1 MRRRFMLR
9 GNLRLEVQGAEP
21 SRFLNRLTESGL
33 CFWDAEPVDGF
44 AIRISLGSKDLA
56 AAQAL
61 APRCQCT
68 LKVLR
73 RGGVPAVRRK
83 LRRRVALMAGLAACF
98 ALLGLSR
105 LFVWEIEVEGNETLS
120 RGEILRALAES
131 GVEPGSFWPS
141 WSADTIKN
149 EVILKLPELAWVG
162 VSVDSSKAT
171 VRVREREAAP
181 ELIDND
187 APHSVRARRT
197 GIVESVQVY
206 LGAPLVQPG
215 DAVLE
220 GETLVSGRVESTL
233 GTVRYVHASAKIEA
247 RTYYELTIAAPAE
260 QRFTEER
267 GGHTRWAVTVGGGRL
282 NLYFGGSELPEGCTK
297 VTQVYRFEWPG
308 VFSLPV
314 ALVREKILE
323 YDVVAESADKE
334 ALAERL
340 ERTLDEKLAQLLDGR
355 GEVLSRTYTSSETGG
370 ALYVTLRAECLEDIA
385 ETRAE

>member
-1 MRRRFMLR
+1 MRRGSVLCEIRGAAPLR
-9 GNLRLEVQGAEP
+9 CLNALGEAGIEAKRAERADEFTLRLTLDERDYSA
-21 SRFLNRLTESGL
+21 
-33 CFWDAEPVDGF
+33 AA
-44 AIRISLGSKDLA
+44 AIAARSQCELARISS
-56 AAQAL
+56 
-61 APRCQCT
+61 
-68 LKVLR
+68 
-73 RGGVPAVRRK
+73 RGGALLARR
-83 LRRRVALMAGLAACF
+83 LRRRIALLTAAVVCF
-98 ALLGLSR
+98 ALLAAGS

-197 GIVESVQVY
+197 GIIEGMEVY

-220 GETLVSGRVESTL
+220 GETLISGRVESTL